1 MSLCQRCK
9 LPLTYGESLL
19 DLNSAQMKTLQVKAE
34 QNRPE
39 GDSDTKVDTEALERF
54 KRAREGALKR
64 GTASGDSF
72 VFLSQSQMDNNGHS
86 SSKKTVAASPSDANS
101 ISTRISA
108 LETLFDVISAT
119 SSIDFPICTDCGDQI
134 RDGLKTR
141 FEQTSKERDVFAR
154 FLNKLRESEAEQDDL
169 NLRQQELEELE
180 AEKQSALDE
189 LKEQELELE
198 NLEKEIEA
206 LGVEKQELQA
216 QEPQFWQ
223 LQNELYLDIED
234 FKQDRDALITQYRN
248 LKDEQEKLSKVNVYN
263 DAFCIGHDGYFG
275 TINGLRLG
283 RLKNRM
289 VEWSEINAAWGQ
301 TLFLLATVCH
311 KLGFKL
317 QGYKLHPMGGVSRI
331 DKVDQADG
339 QVTSQELFSSGDYSF
354 ERILNHKKLDN
365 AMVSLLAVMS
375 QIGEHVESL
384 DPSLKLPYR
393 ISKDKIGGISI
404 RLSINASNDS
414 WTTACKYVLTNAKW
428 LLAFTS
434 TRR

>member
-9 LPLTYGESLL
+9 LPLAYGDSLL
-19 DLNSAQMKTLQVKAE
+19 DLNQAQMKTLQTKAE
-34 QNRPE
+34 QNKPDGE
-39 GDSDTKVDTEALERF
+39 SNTNLDPQALDKF
-54 KRAREGALKR
+54 NRARETALKR
-64 GTASGDSF
+64 GTMSGDSF
-72 VFLSQSQMDNNGHS
+72 VFLSQSQVGHTPPNPNNV
-86 SSKKTVAASPSDANS
+86 KTTASDSNS
-101 ISTRISA
+101 ISTRITA
-108 LETLFDVISAT
+108 LETLFDVISST

-134 RDGLKTR
+134 REGLKTR

-154 FLNKLRESEAEQDDL
+154 FLNKLRDSDGEEEDL
-169 NLRQQELEELE
+169 AVKQRELEKLEGEKEAALSELKSQ
-180 AEKQSALDE
+180 EKELDE
-189 LKEQELELE
+189 
-198 NLEKEIEA
+198 LEKEIQA
-206 LGVEKQELQA
+206 LEKEKTDLES
-216 QEPQFWQ
+216 QEPRFWQ
-223 LQNELYLDIED
+223 LQNELYLDIEEH
-234 FKQDRDALITQYRN
+234 KQERDSLITQYRN
-248 LKDEQEKLSKVNVYN
+248 LNDEQEKLSKVNVYN

-317 QGYKLHPMGGVSRI
+317 SGYKLHPMGGVSRI
-331 DKVDQADG
+331 DKYSDTDG
-339 QVTSQELFSSGDYSF
+339 VVTSQELFSSGDYSF

-365 AMVSLLAVMS
+365 AMVSVLAVLQ
-375 QIGEHVESL
+375 QIGEYVESL